1 MVFVPFVPLRIF
13 SAYTMLEG
21 AIEPKAI
28 GKHAKKLGFPAIAI
42 TDRNGLYGA
51 MPFEDEARSNGVQP
65 IIGMLLAIARPDSI
79 AQGGFVRDWLPLYA
93 QDDAGY
99 VNLCRLASMAHL
111 DRPEAHDAHVSFEQL
126 AGLTGGLLALTGGG
140 EGALARMFADGQHDA
155 ALSYCAR
162 LQSLFPQRLYIELSR
177 RNDAIEEAAEAALIE
192 LAYRKNIPL
201 VATNAANFAEPD
213 FFDAHDAM
221 LCIADGE

>member
-1 MVFVPFVPLRIF
+1 
-13 SAYTMLEG
+13 MLEG

-42 TDRNGLYGA
+42 TDRNGLYGV

-79 AQGGFVRDWLPLYA
+79 AQGGFVRDWLALYA

-126 AGLTGGLLALTGGG
+126 TGLTGGLLALTGGG
-140 EGALARMFADGQHDA
+140 EGALARMFADGSMTRHCRIAPGCNPCFRSACISSLA
-155 ALSYCAR
+155 AATMQLKR
-162 LQSLFPQRLYIELSR
+162 PQRR
-177 RNDAIEEAAEAALIE
+177 R
-192 LAYRKNIPL
+192 
-201 VATNAANFAEPD
+201 
-213 FFDAHDAM
+213 
-221 LCIADGE
+221 